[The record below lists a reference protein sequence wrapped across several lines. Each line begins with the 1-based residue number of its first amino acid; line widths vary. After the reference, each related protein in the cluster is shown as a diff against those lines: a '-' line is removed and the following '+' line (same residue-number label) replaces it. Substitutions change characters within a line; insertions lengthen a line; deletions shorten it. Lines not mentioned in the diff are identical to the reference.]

1 MLSKNFKKSMAHILV
16 GTFMVG
22 LISGISI
29 NVRADVND
37 KQIVDGVTVI
47 SKGNTNG
54 HEANLIIDGDVN
66 SYWESSNH
74 YRWVE
79 IDLGGIYDLSKIDI
93 FNKQGAS
100 YKYNVYAS
108 EDGESYNKI
117 AFKNDGTVAGIDG
130 DEYDLTNVRAGK
142 IRIDVTNNTASDNG
156 NIAEVRIYGEDTGLK
171 VPERQPIDIVN
182 FDESDWGN
190 EYKKFETDSQYAQEK
205 MLSEIKALV
214 GRVIGEE
221 YIDNFIFATRVADD
235 GKDVFEIEDTT
246 DGKIKISGNNGIALA
261 SGFNHYLKNFC
272 NVSYNFEMGSNLNMP
287 EIMPKVE
294 EKIIIDTPY
303 DYRYALNFCTYSYTM
318 SFWNWDKY
326 EQFLDWCAMN
336 GINLVLDIIGQE
348 EVLRRTLNEFGYTD
362 EEVKEF
368 ISGPA
373 YFAWFYMQNMTS
385 FGGPLTDNWFEERA
399 ELGRKMHDRMQT
411 FGIKPVIQGYSG
423 MVPLDFKTKNPDAQ
437 IISQGGWCGFD
448 RPNMLRTYVEDGQ
461 RDYFQEVADV
471 FYEKQKDLYG
481 DITDY
486 YAVDPFHEG
495 GNTGGLNDGKIYGT
509 IQSKM
514 IEHDEDAI
522 WVIQHWQG
530 NPSTSKINGLA
541 NKDQALILDL
551 NSELNP
557 GHNRFDNA
565 EVPWVWNMLHNFGGR
580 MGMDAQPE
588 TVATEIPKA
597 LANSKHMKGIG
608 MTPEALNTNPMV
620 YELLFDMTW
629 TRDQVDYRQWTYDY
643 IERRY
648 GKSSEKLIE
657 AWDIILETAY
667 KKRTDYYQGA
677 AESVINARP
686 SLSISSSSTW
696 GNGKIPYDKKEFEK
710 AISLFTEVY
719 DEFKDSDA
727 FLYDFADIL
736 KQLIAN
742 AAQEYHLVMVDAYN
756 AKDVEKFKFV
766 SNKFLEMIK
775 LQDRVLS
782 TREEF
787 LVGNWINDA
796 RKMLDG
802 ADDWTRDLFEFNARA
817 LVTTWGA
824 RNNADNGGLKD
835 YSNRQWAGLTG
846 DYYYNRWST
855 WIDGLRNELE
865 GGAKVPKI
873 DWFKMEYDWVND
885 KSDTG
890 IEYTTEASGE
900 SLGELA
906 KIAMNGYSVS
916 NMDEILGAGEI
927 ESKTNV
933 AIGKPVVSET
943 SGSAQGEPL
952 SNLTDNNTGTMW
964 ISDKNEYPANV
975 IVDLEGT
982 KNVDGIEFAFR
993 NIAGDR
999 AVAYKVEVL
1008 NGDGQWVTAVDK
1020 SNDYENKGVI
1030 EKIDYKGTA
1039 QKVKVT
1045 LVDVNLEISPS
1056 YITPELAEVMVYE
1069 SKEEVKEYI
1078 NVAKGKPVTG
1088 SASESGKPL
1097 SNITDGNV
1105 GTLWISNGGATPAN
1119 ATIDLEGTHDVEK
1132 VELHFEKTGLRFK
1145 FKVDVENADGVRTT
1159 ILDKTK
1165 DDKNDLKV
1173 YEIPVDASVS
1183 KIHVSIT
1190 GKGVG
1195 GEAPAAWAA
1204 IAEVKA
1210 LALPNNAN
1218 QQVSVAV
1225 PQSSITATATSEH
1238 PNVGTEGLAS
1248 FAIDNNDG
1256 TIWHTKYSPKD
1267 ELPQSITLDIGDS
1280 YEVNKFT
1287 YLPRRGGGNGTIT
1300 KYELQ
1305 VSKDGETFTTVSEG
1319 SWDNN
1324 TNLKTVTF
1332 KSTEATH
1339 VRLVALE
1346 GHGGF
1351 AAAAELNVFTIP
1363 ENIAV
1368 NESTTVSATSNND
1381 EVNNVKDGDSSTLWQ
1396 PVASEEKSLK
1406 FDLGVSKDISAVEIL
1421 KSSNEALKYNIEY
1434 SQDGETWKSAV
1445 DNNEN
1450 SSNYDNYFEIF
1461 KTPVVARY
1469 IRISFDNQDVK
1480 INEIKI
1486 YKANSTEALGNYIK
1500 VVEGI
1505 YNSAVVGDKSGN
1517 YTKESKDA
1525 LGVAINKANEILS
1538 ADPNSIEVDKAINE
1552 LKKAVSEFRRGFVQV
1567 NRNSLAVLIRDVEL
1581 LLEEI
1586 LPEIKSDLSVE
1597 EKAVVEDYTK
1607 LLLNEKNSAKVVYK
1621 KPGIG
1626 QNDINKAYTSLKT
1639 TLDGYY
1645 EAVEVETAFKTLKSL
1660 AIKKAEDAVI
1670 GTGNGE
1676 YSKSVVDAFKSE
1688 IEVINSEFEA
1698 SKTVSEINII
1708 ILKLQE
1714 AMDTFDKNANTG
1726 EDEEIVVSKISNLKS
1741 SNITNNSLTLNWD
1754 SPSKT
1759 VGLVEYVIYKDGKEL
1774 ATLPAS
1780 VTEYLV
1786 TNLKVSTIYGFKV
1799 CAKYSNGKESRPVS
1813 INVRTK
1819 K

>member
-1 MLSKNFKKSMAHILV
+1 MLSKKFKKSMAHILV
-16 GTFMVG
+16 GTFIVG
-22 LISGISI
+22 LVNGFSI
-29 NVRADVND
+29 NVKADVNG
-37 KQIVDGVTVI
+37 KQITEGITVV
-47 SKGNTNG
+47 SKGNTAN
-54 HEANLIIDGDVN
+54 HEANLIIDGDIN
-66 SYWESSNH
+66 SYWESVNH
-74 YRWVE
+74 YKWIE
-79 IDLGGIYDLSKIDI
+79 IDLGGIYDLRKIEI
-93 FNKQGAS
+93 FNNQGAN
-100 YKYNVYAS
+100 YKYNIYAS
-108 EDGESYNKI
+108 EDGENYNKI
-117 AFKNDGTVAGIDG
+117 AFKNDDVASDLDG
-130 DEYDLTNVRAGK
+130 DNYDFTNVRAGK
-142 IRIDVTNNTASDNG
+142 IRVDVTNNSVSDNA
-156 NIAEVRIYGEDTGLK
+156 NIAEVKIYGEDTGAK
-171 VPERQPIDIVN
+171 VPERRLIDIVN
-182 FDESDWGN
+182 FEDSEWGN
-190 EYKKFETDSQYAQEK
+190 EYKKFETDIEYAEEK
-205 MLSEIKALV
+205 ILNEIKALV

-235 GKDVFEIEDTT
+235 GKDVFEIEDTVE
-246 DGKIKISGNNGIALA
+246 GKVKISGNNGIALA

-272 NVSYNFEMGSNLNMP
+272 NVSYNPEMGSNLNMP
-287 EIMPKVE
+287 EVMPKVG

-411 FGIKPVIQGYSG
+411 YGIKPVLQGYSG
-423 MVPLDFKTKNPDAQ
+423 MVPLDFKTKNPDAE

-448 RPNMLRTYVEDGQ
+448 RPNMLRTYVDNGQ
-461 RDYFQEVADV
+461 RDYFQEIGDV
-471 FYEKQKDLYG
+471 FYEKQKELFG

-495 GNTGGLNDGKIYGT
+495 GNTGGLDDSKIYGT
-509 IQSKM
+509 IQNKM
-514 IEHDEDAI
+514 IEHDKDAV
-522 WVIQHWQG
+522 WVIQNWQG
-530 NPSTSKINGLA
+530 NPSTSKLNGLA
-541 NKDQALILDL
+541 NKEQALVLDL

-557 GHNRFDNA
+557 GHNRLDNA

-588 TVATEIPKA
+588 TLATEIPKA
-597 LANSKHMKGIG
+597 LANSNHMKGIG
-608 MTPEALNTNPMV
+608 MTPEAYNTNPMV

-629 TRDQVDYRQWTYDY
+629 TRDQIDYRQWTYDY

-648 GKSSEKLIE
+648 GKSSDKLVE

-667 KKRTDYYQGA
+667 KKRNDYYQGA

-736 KQLIAN
+736 KQLVAN
-742 AAQEYHLVMVDAYN
+742 AAQDYHLVMAEAYN

-766 SNKFLEMIK
+766 SEKFLEMIK
-775 LQDRVLS
+775 LQDRILS

-787 LVGNWINDA
+787 LVGNWINEA
-796 RKMLDG
+796 RQMLDG

-817 LVTTWGA
+817 LVTTWGD
-824 RNNADNGGLKD
+824 RKNADNGGLKD

-846 DYYYNRWST
+846 DYYYDRWST
-855 WIDGLRNELE
+855 WVDGLRTELE
-865 GGAKVPKI
+865 GGGKAPNI

-885 KSDTG
+885 KSDTDKS
-890 IEYTTEASGE
+890 YTTEASGE
-900 SLGELA
+900 SLGKLA
-906 KIAMNGYSVS
+906 KIAMDGYSVT
-916 NMDEILGAGEI
+916 NMDKILGSDEI
-927 ESKTNV
+927 ESKTNI
-933 AIGKPVVSET
+933 AIGKPVTSET
-943 SGSAQGEPL
+943 SGSTADEPL
-952 SNLTDNNTGTMW
+952 SNLTDNNTGSMW
-964 ISDKNEYPANV
+964 IADKEGYPASV
-975 IVDLEGT
+975 TVDLEGT
-982 KNVDGIEFAFR
+982 KNVNGIEFAFR
-993 NIAGDR
+993 NVAGDR
-999 AVAYKVEVL
+999 AVSYKVEVL
-1008 NGDGQWVTAVDK
+1008 NGDGQWVIAVDK

-1030 EKIDYKGTA
+1030 EKVDYKGIA

-1045 LVDVNLEISPS
+1045 LVDVNLEVSPS
-1056 YITPELAEVMVYE
+1056 YTTPELAEVMVYE
-1069 SKEEVKEYI
+1069 SKEEIVEYV
-1078 NVAKGKPVTG
+1078 NVAQGKSVTG

-1097 SNITDGNV
+1097 SNVNDGNV
-1105 GTLWISNGGATPAN
+1105 ETLWVSNGGVTPAN

-1145 FKVDVENADGVRTT
+1145 FKVEVENADGVRTT
-1159 ILDKTK
+1159 VLDKTQ
-1165 DDKNDLKV
+1165 DGENDLKV
-1173 YEIPVDASVS
+1173 YEIPVNSSVS

-1190 GKGVG
+1190 GKGSG
-1195 GEAPAAWAA
+1195 GDAPGAWAA

-1210 LALPNNAN
+1210 LALPSNGS
-1218 QQVSVAV
+1218 QQGSIVL
-1225 PQSSITATATSEH
+1225 PQSSMVATASSEH

-1267 ELPQSITLDIGDS
+1267 ELPQSITLAIGDS

-1305 VSKDGETFTTVSEG
+1305 VSKDGKNFTTVSEG
-1319 SWDNN
+1319 NWDNN
-1324 TNLKTVTF
+1324 ANLKTVSF

-1339 VRLVALE
+1339 VRLIALE
-1346 GHGGF
+1346 GQGGF

-1363 ENIAV
+1363 ENIAI
-1368 NESTTVSATSNND
+1368 NESTTVSATSNNED
-1381 EVNNVKDGDSSTLWQ
+1381 VNNVKDGDNLTSWQ
-1396 PVASEEKSLK
+1396 PVASEEKALT
-1406 FDLGVSKDISAVEIL
+1406 FDLGVSKDVSAIEIL

-1434 SQDGETWKSAV
+1434 SQDGETWNNLVNKS
-1445 DNNEN
+1445 DN
-1450 SSNYDNYFEIF
+1450 SSSYDNYFETF
-1461 KTPVVARY
+1461 KTLIMARY
-1469 IRISFDNQDVK
+1469 IRISFENQDVK
-1480 INEIKI
+1480 INEVKI
-1486 YKANSTEALGNYIK
+1486 YKGSSTEALANYIK
-1500 VVEGI
+1500 IVEGV

-1525 LGVAINKANEILS
+1525 LGVAINVANEVLNS
-1538 ADPNSIEVDKAINE
+1538 DPNSVESDNAINE
-1552 LKKAVSEFRRGFVQV
+1552 LKKAVTEFRRGFIQV
-1567 NRNSLAVLIRDVEL
+1567 NRNTLAVLIRDVEV

-1586 LPEIKSDLSVE
+1586 LPEIKSTLSVE
-1597 EKAVVEDYTK
+1597 EKAIVEEYTK
-1607 LLLNEKNSAKVVYK
+1607 LLLTEKNTAKVVYK
-1621 KPGIG
+1621 RPGIG

-1639 TLDGYY
+1639 VLDGYY
-1645 EAVEVETAFKTLKSL
+1645 EAVELETEFKTLKSL
-1660 AIKKAEDAVI
+1660 AMKKAEDVII

-1676 YSKSVVDAFKSE
+1676 YSKVIVDAFKAE
-1688 IEVINSEFEA
+1688 IESINSEFEEGT
-1698 SKTVSEINII
+1698 TVAEINVL

-1726 EDEEIVVSKISNLKS
+1726 EVEEIVVSKVAKLAS
-1741 SNITNNSLTLNWD
+1741 SNVTNNSLTLTWEA
-1754 SPSKT
+1754 PSKT
-1759 VGLVEYVIYKDGKEL
+1759 IGLVEYVIYKDGNEL
-1774 ATLPAS
+1774 ATIPS
-1780 VTEYLV
+1780 DSTEYLA
-1786 TNLKVSTIYGFKV
+1786 TNLKASTIYGFKV
-1799 CAKYSNGKESRPVS
+1799 TAKYSNDKESKPVS